1 MCPANSIT
9 NNDGTCTC
17 MPGFAPDGNGSC
29 VSFDYNAAHGAANE
43 QAKWKEY
50 LNDYGPV
57 LLGGFAAW
65 WASRNQ
71 PKTTPAATPPAPQDQ
86 PKQGVPIW
94 VWIGGGLVVVVVLVA
109 LLRRSSPAQ

>member
-9 NNDGTCTC
+9 NADGTCTC
-17 MPGFAPDGNGSC
+17 LPGFAPDGQGNC
-29 VSFDYNAAHGAANE
+29 AAFDYTNPGAASE

-65 WASRNQ
+65 WAARNQ
-71 PKTTPAATPPAPQDQ
+71 PKTTPAGTPPTPQEQ
-86 PKQGVPIW
+86 PKSKVPVW
-94 VWIGGGLVVVVVLVA
+94 VWIAGGLVLVVILVA
-109 LLRRSSPAQ
+109 VLRRPTIK